1 MEKFLNPKSVA
12 LIGVPR
18 GTGVG
23 SFNNLEILL
32 RFGYQGEIYPV
43 NPKASEICGVRCY
56 PSVLQIPKVVDLAV
70 ISVGRDRVPAVFDE
84 CCRKGIRRVIII
96 SQGFADGDRKGK
108 ELQDF
113 IAARAK
119 NSGVRVIGP
128 NTLGVYNAY
137 HNFTT
142 AFIEHYKPVQPAPV
156 CMIAQTGVY
165 QVGAKLFCESGFAK
179 AVDIGNACD
188 VDVVDVLEYL
198 ENDSDTK
205 VIVIYMEGI
214 IRGKEFVHIA
224 RRIARR
230 KPIIVLKTGRSVG
243 GAKAALSHTGSLVGD
258 DEVFNAAFEKA
269 GVIRVK
275 DHAELQDAIKAFTH
289 LP

>member
-1 MEKFLNPKSVA
+1 
-12 LIGVPR
+12 
-18 GTGVG
+18 
-23 SFNNLEILL
+23 
-32 RFGYQGEIYPV
+32 
-43 NPKASEICGVRCY
+43 
-56 PSVLQIPKVVDLAV
+56 
-70 ISVGRDRVPAVFDE
+70 
-84 CCRKGIRRVIII
+84 
-96 SQGFADGDRKGK
+96 
-108 ELQDF
+108 
-113 IAARAK
+113 
-119 NSGVRVIGP
+119 VIGS

-142 AFIEHYKPVQPAPV
+142 AFIEHYKPVQPASV

-165 QVGAKLFCESGFAK
+165 QVAAKLFCESGFAK

-198 ENDSDTK
+198 ENDSETE
-205 VIVIYMEGI
+205 VIAIHMEGI
-214 IRGKEFVHIA
+214 IRGREFVRVA
-224 RRIARR
+224 RRVARR
-230 KPIIVLKTGRSVG
+230 KPIIVLKTGRSAR